1 MEVCPDLLTN
11 GAKVVVRQGVE
22 VEHVEKVLHF
32 DEREIHDW
40 ISRNEERLTTMD
52 IAAMMVPIVGPSH
65 ACSL

>member
-1 MEVCPDLLTN
+1 VEECPELLAN
-11 GAKVVVRQGVE
+11 GAKVVLRQGVE
-22 VEHVEKVLHF
+22 VEHVEKVLYF

-40 ISRNEERLTTMD
+40 ISRNAERLTTMD